1 MKPLRPWQCV
11 TVAISRHEQ
20 IDFERAT
27 VEALD
32 VRPFHQNDPVLFDA
46 KRFSVNPSLGT
57 TYFYKDEG
65 LTWARGWDA
74 AARDALEAVVRLQ
87 QSA

>member
-46 KRFSVNPSLGT
+46 KRFSV
-57 TYFYKDEG
+57 KDEG